1 MIKRSN
7 ALVSITPPADM
18 TGREGH
24 FVDVNGALTGA
35 DALPF
40 GVITEVLPNGGDI
53 SVAVCAGG
61 FAGTVTVKL
70 AENSQRGALLG
81 SDANG
86 QAADTITGVAVQLLE
101 DGQAGELCEAVIF
114 RPVGA

>member
-24 FVDVNGALTGA
+24 FVDEDGAIA
-35 DALPF
+35 ALDSTPF

-70 AENSQRGALLG
+70 ASNLQKGSTVG
-81 SDANG
+81 SDDNG
-86 QAADTITGVAVQLLE
+86 QATDLSTVSTAQLLE

-114 RPVGA
+114 RAS

>member
-24 FVDVNGALTGA
+24 FVDATGALA
-35 DALPF
+35 ASDSAPF

-70 AENSQRGALLG
+70 EEGAQQGELLG
-81 SDANG
+81 IGSEGRATV
-86 QAADTITGVAVQLLE
+86 AASAFTAQLLE

-114 RPVGA
+114 RAS